1 MIMIIII
8 RIIIIVIST
17 IKQNKN
23 KILERDWL
31 LAARFKHEEDKICA
45 LLVTGQCIM
54 AVDAS

>member
-31 LAARFKHEEDKICA
+31 LAAWFKH
-45 LLVTGQCIM
+45 
-54 AVDAS
+54 

>member
-31 LAARFKHEEDKICA
+31 LAARFKH
-45 LLVTGQCIM
+45 
-54 AVDAS
+54 

>member
-17 IKQNKN
+17 IKQKKN

-31 LAARFKHEEDKICA
+31 LAARFKH
-45 LLVTGQCIM
+45 
-54 AVDAS
+54 

>member
-31 LAARFKHEEDKICA
+31 LAAQFKH
-45 LLVTGQCIM
+45 
-54 AVDAS
+54 

>member
-8 RIIIIVIST
+8 MIIIIVIST

-31 LAARFKHEEDKICA
+31 LAARFKH
-45 LLVTGQCIM
+45 
-54 AVDAS
+54 

>member
-1 MIMIIII
+1 MIIII